1 VFTLHELEKNP
12 NARVAPTDIFIL
24 PPPGTV
30 AWNDENLEGTENY
43 KTIIDKLQKVVNQ
56 RRLDCWPPFKDYDKL
71 SHGHVTKK
79 QFYQSLTKIG
89 IQLSDKDVAILE
101 AKFVNKKGFNYL
113 EFLMKLQPS
122 AVEKAKYADLKDE
135 LDRLN
140 TVKPV
145 YESKPLNDIQSILLK
160 VKDLVFRRRISIY
173 EWLRDHDKLNSG
185 RLLKETFRRAINLCN
200 LEIEP
205 SEVELIINYFSS
217 VKDDRMVEYKSFCF
231 EIEKAFVNDEL
242 EKNPLMSSEQHT
254 PQDPIDSNKLSPD
267 ELDDVENSMKL
278 IAERVRQQRIQLFP
292 RFEDFDRIK
301 NGYVTQNQ
309 FTRVLNDLHLRT
321 LVNPTQLENL
331 IKKYSVRIG
340 TRDDINYVTFSD
352 QVYQMGSFEYRNP

>member
-1 VFTLHELEKNP
+1 
-12 NARVAPTDIFIL
+12 
-24 PPPGTV
+24 
-30 AWNDENLEGTENY
+30 
-43 KTIIDKLQKVVNQ
+43 
-56 RRLDCWPPFKDYDKL
+56 
-71 SHGHVTKK
+71 
-79 QFYQSLTKIG
+79 
-89 IQLSDKDVAILE
+89 
-101 AKFVNKKGFNYL
+101 
-113 EFLMKLQPS
+113 
-122 AVEKAKYADLKDE
+122 
-135 LDRLN
+135 
-140 TVKPV
+140 
-145 YESKPLNDIQSILLK
+145 
-160 VKDLVFRRRISIY
+160 
-173 EWLRDHDKLNSG
+173 
-185 RLLKETFRRAINLCN
+185 
-200 LEIEP
+200 
-205 SEVELIINYFSS
+205 
-217 VKDDRMVEYKSFCF
+217 MVEYKSFCF